1 MPAGAQVVRGI
12 TRDAVTGLALQGVLV
27 TVRSGDRVWARGLSG
42 EDGGFVL
49 PEPPTRPAELVAEM
63 IGYGTVVHTF
73 PPPATGIVVLTPEP
87 IELDALEVGVSR
99 RCRLDAAD
107 AAPLI
112 ALWDEARKALRRA
125 AFSRESARLR
135 FEVAT
140 WERTLEPGTLSI
152 REEQS
157 QELRHFGAAPFD
169 GIDSRR
175 LEESGFA
182 QEEQGT
188 LTYFAPDEAALL
200 SDGFLRTHC
209 LTLVVGE
216 SAPDGLVGLAFEPA
230 PGRSV
235 PEVEGTAWLDAT
247 TAALRSVDFRFVN
260 LRRAYDTRELGG
272 HVEFQALPSG
282 DWMVERWWIRV
293 PVEVPGIERETVL
306 PGAPRS
312 GVRLQAIHETG
323 GEVRSVSL
331 SHPSRWAVDAVVT
344 GSVRDSAT
352 AEPVAGVVVALVGTD
367 LEART
372 DSAGHFRITGVRP
385 GSYQVEVRD
394 SLVSV
399 TLPLARVRVGEGDLA
414 MVHVEAQALRAQDL
428 WLPELPQPHGSVH
441 GTVVSA
447 GGVLEGA
454 EVRMADSLV
463 ATTDGD
469 GHFSFL
475 RVPAG
480 AVVLETRYLGFVT
493 RLDTVAVVP
502 EGLTDV
508 LVPMDP
514 VLTLEPIVVRVYPDP
529 AVIGGFYRRRLT
541 ERGVFLTRAEFM
553 RDRPSRFTDILREI
567 PGVRLY
573 CEDVHC
579 WPVMR
584 GSTPSRLGDPLS
596 GERCPVMVYLDGTP
610 QRRDLS
616 LDALLS
622 PARVEAV
629 EVYRRLGEVP
639 SRFADQGA
647 RCGVILIWTRR

>member
-1 MPAGAQVVRGI
+1 
-12 TRDAVTGLALQGVLV
+12 VLV
-27 TVRSGDRVWARGLSG
+27 TLRTGDHVWAQGLSG

-49 PEPPTRPAELVAEM
+49 AEPPSGRAELVAEM
-63 IGYGTVVHTF
+63 IGYGTVVRALPLTD
-73 PPPATGIVVLTPEP
+73 PGVVILSPAP
-87 IELDALEVGVSR
+87 IELDPLEVGVSR
-99 RCRLDAAD
+99 RCRLDTAE
-107 AAPLI
+107 AAPLM

-125 AFSRESARLR
+125 AFSRESARLT
-135 FEVAT
+135 FDVTT
-140 WERTLEPGTLSI
+140 WERTLEPGTLAI
-152 REEQS
+152 REERS
-157 QELRHFGAAPFD
+157 REHRHSGAPPFAGVD
-169 GIDSRR
+169 PGR
-175 LEESGFA
+175 LEESGFV
-182 QEEQGT
+182 QEEEGT
-188 LTYFAPDEAALL
+188 RTYFAPDEAVLL

-209 LTLVVGE
+209 LTLVPGE
-216 SAPDGLVGLAFEPA
+216 SAPEGRVGLAFEPA

-235 PEVEGTAWLDAT
+235 PEVEGTVWLDDA
-247 TAALRSVDFRFVN
+247 TAALHSVAFRFAN
-260 LRRAYDTRELGG
+260 LRRPYDTRDLGG
-272 HVEFQALPSG
+272 HVEFRPLPSG
-282 DWMVERWWIRV
+282 DWVVERWWIRV
-293 PVEVPGIERETVL
+293 PVEAPEVEREAVVPGARR
-306 PGAPRS
+306 P
-312 GVRLQAIHETG
+312 GVRLQAIHEAG

-331 SHPSRWAVDAVVT
+331 TQPARRATDAVVT
-344 GSVRDSAT
+344 GSVTDSAT
-352 AEPVAGVVVALVGTD
+352 AAPVAGVVVALVGTD

-372 DSAGHFRITGVRP
+372 DSLGRFRITGVPP
-385 GSYQVEVRD
+385 GGYRVELRD
-394 SLVSV
+394 SAASA
-399 TLPLARVRVGEGDLA
+399 TRPLARVRVGEGDLA
-414 MVHVEAQALRAQDL
+414 MVRLEARPRSVEAAE
-428 WLPELPQPHGSVH
+428 PEPPEVPEAHGSVY
-441 GTVVSA
+441 GTVVS
-447 GGVLEGA
+447 GGGALAGA
-454 EVRMADSLV
+454 EVRMADSL
-463 ATTDGD
+463 ATTTDGD

-480 AVVLETRYLGFVT
+480 SVVLETRYLGFVT
-493 RLDTVAVVP
+493 RLDTVQVLP

-541 ERGVFLTRAEFM
+541 ERGVFLTRAEFL
-553 RDRPSRFTDILREI
+553 RERPSRFTDILREI

-573 CEDVHC
+573 CEEVHC

-610 QRRDLS
+610 QRGDLS

>member
-1 MPAGAQVVRGI
+1 MSGA
-12 TRDAVTGLALQGVLV
+12 ALQGVLL
-27 TVRSGDRVWARGLSG
+27 TLRSGDRLWTRGLSG

-49 PEPPTRPAELVAEM
+49 PEPPSHRGELIAEM
-63 IGYGTVVHTF
+63 IGYGTVVHALPLTS
-73 PPPATGIVVLTPEP
+73 PAVVTLTPAP
-87 IELDALEVGVSR
+87 IELEALEVGVSR
-99 RCRLDAAD
+99 RCRLDGAEAG
-107 AAPLI
+107 PLM

-135 FEVAT
+135 FEVTT
-140 WERTLEPGTLSI
+140 WERTLEPGTLAI
-152 REEQS
+152 REGRR
-157 QELRHFGAAPFD
+157 QERQHFGTPPFAGVD
-169 GIDSRR
+169 ARR
-175 LEESGFA
+175 LEESGFV
-182 QEEQGT
+182 QEEDGS

-209 LTLVVGE
+209 LTLIAGE
-216 SAPDGLVGLAFEPA
+216 SAPDGGVGLAFEPA

-235 PEVEGTAWLDAT
+235 PEVEGTVWLDAA
-247 TAALRSVDFRFVN
+247 TAALRSVEFRFVN
-260 LRRAYDTRELGG
+260 LRRPYDTRDLGG
-272 HVEFQALPSG
+272 EVEFRSLPSG

-293 PVEVPGIERETVL
+293 PVEVPGFEREAVV
-306 PGAPRS
+306 PGAPRP
-312 GVRLQAIHETG
+312 GARLQAIHETG
-323 GEVRSVSL
+323 GEVRSASL
-331 SHPSRWAVDAVVT
+331 AHPTRRAAEAVVA

-352 AEPVAGVVVALVGTD
+352 AEPVVGVVVALVGTH

-372 DSAGHFRITGVRP
+372 DSAGRFRIRGVRP
-385 GSYQVEVRD
+385 GAYLVELRD
-394 SLVSV
+394 TSV
-399 TLPLARVRVGEGDLA
+399 AATLPLARVRVGEGDLA
-414 MVHVEAQALRAQDL
+414 LVQLDVRMRSVQAAAQEQ
-428 WLPELPQPHGSVH
+428 PKGPQARGSVY
-441 GTVVSA
+441 GTVVSR
-447 GGVLEGA
+447 GGALSGA
-454 EVRMADSLV
+454 EVRVSDGLV
-463 ATTDGD
+463 TTTDAD
-469 GHFSFL
+469 GHFSFP
-475 RVPAG
+475 RVAAG
-480 AVVLETRYLGFVT
+480 SVLLETRYLGFVT
-493 RLDTVAVVP
+493 RQDTVEVVP

-508 LVPMDP
+508 LIPMDP

-529 AVIGGFYRRRLT
+529 AVIGGFYQRRVT
-541 ERGVFLTRAEFM
+541 ERGVFLTRAEFL
-553 RDRPSRFTDILREI
+553 RERPSRFTDILREI

-573 CEDVHC
+573 CEEVHC